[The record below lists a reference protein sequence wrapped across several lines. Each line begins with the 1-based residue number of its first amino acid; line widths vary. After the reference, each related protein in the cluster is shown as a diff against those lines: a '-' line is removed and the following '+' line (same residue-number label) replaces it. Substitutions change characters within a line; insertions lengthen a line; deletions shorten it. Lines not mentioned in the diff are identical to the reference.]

1 MIKWFAYIVL
11 LLMFAPALLSAK
23 EERHQRALFNDRD
36 LPVPAIRHALT
47 DTVASAA
54 KNVKNIPN
62 QDDKKKI
69 KEIGKA
75 KRQPKPEKIVTD
87 DANANKKTK
96 PKRERRP
103 EGMERPPEIPRRS
116 GD

>member
-23 EERHQRALFNDRD
+23 DRYYQYGLFNDND
-36 LPVPAIRHALT
+36 LSVPAIRHALT
-47 DTVASAA
+47 DTAA
-54 KNVKNIPN
+54 VVKNAKHSQD

-75 KRQPKPEKIVTD
+75 RRQPKPEKVTD
-87 DANANKKTK
+87 DATDAKKTK
-96 PKRERRP
+96 SKRVRRP

>member
-1 MIKWFAYIVL
+1 MVKWFAYIAL
-11 LLMFAPALLSAK
+11 LLMFTPALLSAK
-23 EERHQRALFNDRD
+23 QRARQHSFNHQNPII
-36 LPVPAIRHALT
+36 PVISYALT
-47 DTVASAA
+47 DTVTSS
-54 KNVKNIPN
+54 KNTQN
-62 QDDKKKI
+62 QEDKKKI

-87 DANANKKTK
+87 DQNASKKTK
-96 PKRERRP
+96 SKRQHRP